1 MSNLK
6 EIIFFSLFYIC
17 KQMIRFFNKK
27 LVTLDD
33 NQLSDWLF
41 MIAKKEGF
49 AIQKLYYNFVDASKL
64 YKLNKKFL
72 NHNSDTD
79 ILTFDYSE
87 DNEISA
93 EAFISY
99 EALEQNAKKNNQ
111 SIERETLRLLSHG
124 LLHCFGHNDN
134 SPEEKS
140 FMRLKEE
147 EFMSMFHV
155 KQ

>member
-1 MSNLK
+1 
-6 EIIFFSLFYIC
+6 
-17 KQMIRFFNKK
+17 MISFFNKEF
-27 LVTLDD
+27 VTLDD
-33 NQLSDWLF
+33 NQLSDWLL
-41 MIAKKEGF
+41 MIAEKEGF
-49 AIQKLYYNFVDASKL
+49 GIQKLHYNFVDASKL

-79 ILTFDYSE
+79 ILTFDYSV
-87 DNEISA
+87 DNEILA

-111 SIERETLRLLSHG
+111 SLEIETLRLISHG
-124 LLHCFGHNDN
+124 LLHCFGLKDK
-134 SPEEKS
+134 SPEEKL

-147 EFMSMFHV
+147 ECISMFHV

>member
-1 MSNLK
+1 
-6 EIIFFSLFYIC
+6 
-17 KQMIRFFNKK
+17 MIRFFNKEF
-27 LVTLDD
+27 VTLDD

-49 AIQKLYYNFVDASKL
+49 AIQKLYYNFVDAPKL
-64 YKLNKKFL
+64 FKLNKKFL

-79 ILTFDYSE
+79 ILTFDYSV

-111 SIERETLRLLSHG
+111 SIERETLRLISHG